1 VSNTNENNPRSREY
15 KGPKASFKQL
25 IPYITAEKTPVIIAM
40 VLSII
45 GAGLSLAQPLMVGNV
60 ISAVEQ
66 QQEILPFATILVV
79 LILLSAGFS
88 GFQYFLLARTGEAV
102 VLNTRKQLISKL
114 LRLPIY
120 EYDQR
125 RVGDMVSRAGSDSTL
140 LRAVLTQGLVEAVG
154 GAFLFLGALIAMAVI
169 DLPLLLATLAV
180 LAFSII
186 GISIAGRRIRFAT
199 TQAQQRVGEMSS
211 SVERALSAIRTIRAA
226 RAEKREG
233 EAIYK
238 EATEAYD
245 QGVKIASL
253 SAIVAPIAQLSLN
266 IAFIVVIGAGGLR
279 VASGETDIAS
289 LVTFVILLFFL
300 VGPLLQAFGAYSSVM
315 SALGALARIQEI
327 MALPDE
333 QVDDAPSTRSPKNDT
348 AIEFRDVGFQYAG
361 DESKPVL
368 TSINFKIER
377 GQRVALVGPSGAG
390 KSTTFSLIER
400 FYEPIEGQ
408 ILMDGQ
414 AVTEFSRAKLREE
427 IGYVEQDAPV
437 LAGSLKDNLLL
448 GKESADDEELI
459 RVLERVN
466 LTEVLNRDSRGLD
479 AQVGED
485 GIMLSGG
492 EKQRLA
498 IARALLSTPQILLL
512 DESTSSLDGLN
523 EQRMREAIDAVSENR
538 TMLVIAHRLSTVV
551 DSDLI
556 IVLENGKIIGQGTHE
571 QLLESTPLY
580 QDLAKHQLLV

>member
-1 VSNTNENNPRSREY
+1 MSNTNENNPRSREY
-15 KGPKASFKQL
+15 KGPRASFKQL

-40 VLSII
+40 LLSII
-45 GAGLSLAQPLMVGNV
+45 GAGLSLAQPVMVGQV

-66 QQEILPFATILVV
+66 QQEIAQLATILVL
-79 LILLSAGFS
+79 LIFLSAAFS
-88 GFQYFLLARTGEAV
+88 GFQYFLLARTGESV
-102 VLNTRKQLISKL
+102 VLNTRKQLIAKL

-125 RVGDMVSRAGSDSTL
+125 RIGDMVSRAGSDSTL

-154 GAFLFLGALIAMAVI
+154 GAFLFIGALIAMAVI

-186 GISIAGRRIRFAT
+186 GISIAGRRIRYAT

-238 EATEAYD
+238 EATAAYD

-266 IAFIVVIGAGGLR
+266 IAFIVVIGVGGLR

-327 MALPDE
+327 MSLPDE
-333 QVDDAPSTRSPKNDT
+333 EVEQVVSRQPTNEI
-348 AIEFRDVGFQYAG
+348 AIEFRNVGFQYPG

-368 TSINFKIER
+368 RNINFSIKR

-390 KSTTFSLIER
+390 KSTTFALIER
-400 FYEPIEGQ
+400 FYEPTDGQ

-414 AVTEFSRAKLREE
+414 PVKDFSRATLREE

-437 LAGSLKDNLLL
+437 LAGSLRDNLLL
-448 GKESADDEELI
+448 GKESAEDEELI
-459 RVLERVN
+459 KVLERVN
-466 LTEVLNRDSRGLD
+466 LSDVLNRDSRGLD

-498 IARALLSTPQILLL
+498 IARALLSTPPILLL

-523 EQRMREAIDAVSENR
+523 EQKMREAIDAVSENR

-556 IVLENGKIIGQGTHE
+556 IVYENGEIIGQGTHAE
-571 QLLESTPLY
+571 LLESTPLY

>member
-1 VSNTNENNPRSREY
+1 MSNTNENNPRSREY
-15 KGPKASFKQL
+15 KGPRASFKQL

-45 GAGLSLAQPLMVGNV
+45 GAGLSLAQPVMVGSV

-66 QQEILPFATILVV
+66 QQEILPFATILVG
-79 LILLSAGFS
+79 LIILSAAFS

-102 VLNTRKQLISKL
+102 VLNTRKQLIAKL

-226 RAEKREG
+226 RAEKREA
-233 EAIYK
+233 EAIYA

-333 QVDDAPSTRSPKNDT
+333 QVDDAPNTRSPKNDT
-348 AIEFRDVGFQYAG
+348 ALEFRDVGFQYAG

-368 TSINFKIER
+368 ISINFKIER

-400 FYEPIEGQ
+400 FYEPSEGQ

-414 AVTEFSRAKLREE
+414 AVTDFSRATLREQ

-448 GKESADDEELI
+448 GKESADDAELI

-498 IARALLSTPQILLL
+498 IARALLSTPPILLL

-523 EQRMREAIDAVSENR
+523 EQRMREAIDAVGENR

-556 IVLENGKIIGQGTHE
+556 IVLENGKIIGRGTHSE
-571 QLLESTPLY
+571 LLESTPLY

>member
-1 VSNTNENNPRSREY
+1 
-15 KGPKASFKQL
+15 
-25 IPYITAEKTPVIIAM
+25 M

-45 GAGLSLAQPLMVGNV
+45 GAGLSLAQPVMVGSV

-66 QQEILPFATILVV
+66 QQEILPFATILVG
-79 LILLSAGFS
+79 LIVLSAAFS

-102 VLNTRKQLISKL
+102 VLNTRKQLIAKL

-169 DLPLLLATLAV
+169 DLPLLLATLGV

-266 IAFIVVIGAGGLR
+266 IAFIVVIGVGGLR

-333 QVDDAPSTRSPKNDT
+333 QVDDAANTRSPKNDI
-348 AIEFRDVGFQYAG
+348 AIEFSNVGFQYSG

-368 TSINFKIER
+368 KNINFKIQR

-400 FYEPIEGQ
+400 FYEPTEGQ

-414 AVTEFSRAKLREE
+414 PVTEFSRATLREE

-448 GKESADDEELI
+448 GKESADDDELVK
-459 RVLERVN
+459 VLDRVN
-466 LTEVLNRDSRGLD
+466 LSEVLNRDSRGLD

-498 IARALLSTPQILLL
+498 IARALLSTPPILLL

-556 IVLENGKIIGQGTHE
+556 IVLQNGEIIGQGTHSE
-571 QLLESTPLY
+571 LLESTPLY